1 MDSPNHLDRIETVL
15 VQEIMIPLDQYPKV
29 LPSCSL
35 RDAMRLMEEAELD
48 FGGRKSLPRALL
60 VFDESGDFRGC
71 VRRRDIM
78 GGLEPKFLV
87 SEPIHYR
94 MKLFDVN
101 LDPNLSALANK
112 HVVKGIQEQAQR
124 PVSEVMRPIETSLNY
139 DDRLMKAIYEM
150 VVYSLNIIPVM
161 RQRKV
166 IGVVRSVELFH
177 ELAKL
182 VLQ

>member
-1 MDSPNHLDRIETVL
+1 MDSPNGLSRIETAR
-15 VQEIMIPLDQYPKV
+15 VQEIMIPVDQYPKV

-35 RDAMRLMEEAELD
+35 RDAMKLMEEAELN
-48 FGGRKSLPRALL
+48 FRGRKSLPRALL
-60 VFDESGDFRGC
+60 VFDEVGNFRGC

-78 GGLEPKFLV
+78 SGLEPKFLV

-112 HVVKGIQEQAQR
+112 HVVKGIREQANR
-124 PVSEVMRPIETSLNY
+124 PVSDVMRPIETSLAY
-139 DDRLMKAIYEM
+139 DDHLMKAIYEM

-161 RQRKV
+161 RQTKV

-177 ELAKL
+177 ELAEL
-182 VLQ
+182 VMK